1 MRIFGRI
8 IIFQT
13 NHKLFKFED
22 CLAKIIVPLQL
33 RIYGIY
39 EKVATVGFL
48 TLLRF
53 LTLGNTDGDYGMI
66 SLS

>member
-13 NHKLFKFED
+13 NHRLFKFED
-22 CLAKIIVPLQL
+22 CLVKIIVPLQL
-33 RIYGIY
+33 RIYGIN
-39 EKVATVGFL
+39 EKVATVG
-48 TLLRF
+48 F